1 MIVVIDVIV
10 TALLWGSALAAGS
23 ILAPLVVLPSMQAE
37 AAATLFEFMFRQ
49 VPSESYGALSLVAR
63 FSLMAS
69 WGRTE

>member
-1 MIVVIDVIV
+1 
-10 TALLWGSALAAGS
+10 
-23 ILAPLVVLPSMQAE
+23 MQAE

-49 VPSESYGALSLVAR
+49 VPSESYGALSLVAG